1 MLLVTGSY
9 TTYQP
14 KGSTALRFASV
25 IANSSLKDSR
35 DFSVLAN
42 LVNSSSNFSGTNL
55 FKHSKTLSGD
65 SSNNFPQEVSPR
77 ALITF

>member
-1 MLLVTGSY
+1 VTGSY

-55 FKHSKTLSGD
+55 FKHSETPSGD
-65 SSNNFPQEVSPR
+65 SSSSFPQEVSPT